1 MSSFSARDI
10 TRPSHVNGR
19 PLSQDLARLLDRGVA
34 QGIID
39 ESQRERLAALDASDA
54 SAGAAPAVPPP
65 ARTALPAS
73 TGDVV
78 AGALSVVAV
87 AYALGA
93 LLVLFAC
100 GWFLVDRWARLGAWG
115 VLGVA
120 LLYAGVLL
128 AAERWLRG
136 RGFVLAADICAAL
149 VVSLSPLVAW
159 PFLSLG
165 GRWPNATSPEAVA
178 HEPLL
183 HDTAW
188 MAWQW
193 LILELVMLLT
203 ALATLRRRPMVT
215 VTWPMAGALAGAG
228 LHLSIIAR
236 SFGGSSASEQW
247 MLLAGGF
254 AILLVAERVER
265 WQRAPRRPAG
275 GFAADGAR
283 TATVAGDFANA
294 FWVLGLAGTTLGF
307 MVLWLRADDS
317 PWRHILL
324 PTALGLVA
332 LSLYVRRRTVLL
344 FGVLG
349 VIGYL
354 GFLAQHVFREFISF
368 PILLAGLG
376 ILVILATVWTQTRF
390 PALVDRLEARRG
402 SDERPFPWS
411 GVMAALPIGVA
422 LAMSTLSYPEVR
434 EEREQDAFR
443 QRLHILRTHSGSLA
457 RQSARNI
464 RPPGS

>member
-1 MSSFSARDI
+1 M
-10 TRPSHVNGR
+10 NGK
-19 PLSQDLARLLDRGVA
+19 PLNHELSRLLDRGVA

-39 ESQRERLAALDASDA
+39 EGQRDRLRALALGDSPAQTVT
-54 SAGAAPAVPPP
+54 AAPSATSATSVTSAPS
-65 ARTALPAS
+65 ATS
-73 TGDVV
+73 
-78 AGALSVVAV
+78 ALSVVTV

-100 GWFLVDRWARLGAWG
+100 GWFLVDRWARLGPWG

-120 LLYAGVLL
+120 LLYGGVLL

-136 RGFVLAADICAAL
+136 RGFTLAADICAAL

-159 PFLSLG
+159 PFLSLS
-165 GRWPNATSPEAVA
+165 GRWPDPPRHDPVTGD
-178 HEPLL
+178 PLL
-183 HDTAW
+183 RDTAW

-203 ALATLRRRPMVT
+203 ALATLRRRAMVT
-215 VTWPMAGALAGAG
+215 VTWPLAGALAGAA

-236 SFGGSSASEQW
+236 SFGGSNASEQW
-247 MLLAGGF
+247 MILAGGF

-265 WQRAPRRPAG
+265 WQRGPQRRGAAAV
-275 GFAADGAR
+275 AADGTER
-283 TATVAGDFANA
+283 RAGPGDYANA
-294 FWVLGLAGTTLGF
+294 FWVIGLAGTTLGY

-317 PWRHILL
+317 AWRHLLL

-411 GVMAALPIGVA
+411 GAMAALPIGVA
-422 LAMSTLSYPEVR
+422 LAMSTLSYPDVR
-434 EEREQDAFR
+434 EEREQEAFR

-457 RQSARNI
+457 RQASRNI